1 MKVLTKYPI
10 VINNKRVSPKDYYL
24 NAEASVDICPI
35 TGLPRPMCGRGMG
48 YRRRFGQQP
57 SYRKT
62 TTVVIPSVL
71 FGI

>member
-1 MKVLTKYPI
+1 
-10 VINNKRVSPKDYYL
+10 
-24 NAEASVDICPI
+24 
-35 TGLPRPMCGRGMG
+35 MCGRGMG